1 MGFARAQP
9 ILQVLAWL
17 STLIVVADLLAAM
30 QPRPAS
36 AAALQPTSGVIE
48 RLYVF
53 GDSYSD
59 GGNGYALMKK
69 PPSPPYQARYSNGMT
84 AAEYMAQAFGFT
96 LHHSENADAPAD
108 ASLNFAVSGAWT
120 SHKNNDAAI
129 DGKTGLFDQIASFEQ
144 RLKAGKARFDPEK
157 TLFFIAI
164 GTNDLLF
171 GNIAGQDNRALVADA
186 LRNVETAARRLHANG
201 ARHLAIATIPMIDRT
216 PRGTALPPEKTTA
229 IAGAVL
235 TLNDG
240 YRRLAA
246 KLRAE
251 LKADVFSLPW
261 GRYYDELMS
270 NPMAFG
276 IAEAGSCI
284 RNITVCPDPQRFVFF
299 DALHPTTAAHRVV
312 GSRLATESKPH
323 VLCPERSP
331 ERITTEGPACR
342 FASPADGVTAG
353 ERPAAGRPIAE
364 TCTHVAF
371 RQTGDMCNNCTAPPW
386 NGEVNKTAGE
396 EWILTYVDGAKRSGS
411 ARWRLKTAN
420 ESEMIFHD
428 VNRDLYT
435 RFDFGARKGF
445 QRRGLGGSWVAVA
458 DLLGPACR

>member
-1 MGFARAQP
+1 LVTDR
-9 ILQVLAWL
+9 LAWL
-17 STLIVVADLLAAM
+17 STLIVVADLLMAT
-30 QPRPAS
+30 QPRPAP
-36 AAALQPTSGVIE
+36 AAALQQTSGVVE

-59 GGNGYALMKK
+59 GGNGYALVKK
-69 PPSPPYQARYSNGMT
+69 PPSPPYQARYSDGMT

-96 LHHSENADAPAD
+96 LHHSENPGAPAD

-129 DGKTGLFDQIASFEQ
+129 DGKTGLLDQIVSFEQ

-171 GNIAGQDNRALVADA
+171 GNIAGQDNRGLVADA
-186 LRNVETAARRLHANG
+186 LRNVETAARLLHANG
-201 ARHLAIATIPMIDRT
+201 ARHLAIATVPMIDRT
-216 PRGTALPPEKTTA
+216 PRGSALPPEKATA
-229 IAGAVL
+229 IAGTVPA
-235 TLNDG
+235 LNDG

-246 KLRAE
+246 KLRAD

-270 NPMAFG
+270 NPVAFG

-284 RNITVCPDPQRFVFF
+284 RNAPRGTTVCPDPQRFVFF

-312 GSRLATESKPH
+312 GYRLATESRPH
-323 VLCPERSP
+323 ILCPERSLASM
-331 ERITTEGPACR
+331 TTERTVCR
-342 FASPADGVTAG
+342 FASSADGVTAG
-353 ERPAAGRPIAE
+353 ERPAAGQPIAE
-364 TCTHVAF
+364 TCTRVAF
-371 RQTGDMCNNCTAPPW
+371 RQTSDMCNSCTSPPW
-386 NGEVNKTAGE
+386 NGEANKTAGE

-435 RFDFGARKGF
+435 RFDFVTRKGF
-445 QRRGLGGSWVAVA
+445 QRRGLGGPWVAVA
-458 DLLGPACR
+458 DHVVPACR